1 MCPVGHMV
9 PDSADVEF
17 QTAAELPH
25 PPSDD
30 EGAVVEGVL
39 LLSRCKRLATAA
51 SVPLGLHSLDNAR
64 YGGALSIL
72 IEDDYRRFE

>member
-1 MCPVGHMV
+1 MV

-30 EGAVVEGVL
+30 EGAVVEGVS
-39 LLSRCKRLATAA
+39 LLSRRKRLATAGRG
-51 SVPLGLHSLDNAR
+51 PLGLHSLGNAR
-64 YGGALSIL
+64 YRGPLSSL
-72 IEDDYRRFE
+72 I